1 MNTIESLQA
10 LYVKLGGELTDTY
23 ADIAGGVPVSDYAI
37 IPDMIAAITEK
48 VEPPVSNAETDN
60 AEE

>member
-10 LYVKLGGELTDTY
+10 LYVKLGGSLTDTY
-23 ADIAGGVPVSDYAI
+23 ADIAGGVPVSDYST

-48 VEPPVSNAETDN
+48 VEPPVSNAESDV
-60 AEE
+60 AEG

>member
-10 LYVKLGGELTDTY
+10 LYVKLGGSLTDTY
-23 ADIAGGVPVSDYAI
+23 EDIAGGVPVSDYAT
-37 IPDMIAAITEK
+37 IPDMISAITEK